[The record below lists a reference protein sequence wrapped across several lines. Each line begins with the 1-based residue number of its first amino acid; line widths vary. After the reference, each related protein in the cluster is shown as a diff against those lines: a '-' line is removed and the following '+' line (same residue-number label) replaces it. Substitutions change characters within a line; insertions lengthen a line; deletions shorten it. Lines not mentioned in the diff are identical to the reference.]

1 MTGRPHLLAKPARV
15 NSVVHL
21 LGQLLLSLSQVPAV
35 PAMVALGLGHRAIAV
50 PCLLI
55 TVVLAATGTLAIRTR
70 QPPDIR
76 KNEVLAAAALAF
88 IIAGLLMAWPLADGG
103 RPSLDSLFESVS
115 AITTTGLSTRASA
128 ETASAAFLFTR
139 AWMQWCGGYVIVILA
154 AALIM
159 EPGIA
164 ARQLAGT
171 DAANNG
177 ESILSGSRA
186 NALRLLIF
194 YSLLTAIIF
203 VALLLA
209 GAGTFDA
216 LIHTLSAIST
226 GGFSSHDKSI
236 AALPFA
242 SRAVLSVASILGA
255 VSFSVYLLAW
265 QGGWRDR
272 RDLTAA
278 LAASLRLLV
287 AIAAVSLLVI
297 LLSALNAGHLAAA
310 HEAADLSFLAVSA
323 QTTTGFAPLQVT
335 GQPAATQ
342 LALAFSMLVGGDAG
356 STAGGIKIFRFL
368 LIIALGRLLLLRA
381 ALPTHTLTRTRAGGR
396 MFDEQELQTAA
407 GLVGL
412 YAFFIAGSWLVFA
425 ASGIAPAAALF
436 DIVSAISTTGLSAGV
451 TAPDLASHLKL
462 VLIFNML
469 LGRLEIVAVLV
480 LLSPYTWIER
490 RNVS

>member
-1 MTGRPHLLAKPARV
+1 VP
-15 NSVVHL
+15 SVPVL
-21 LGQLLLSLSQVPAV
+21 
-35 PAMVALGLGHRAIAV
+35 VALIAGDTAMALE
-50 PCLLI
+50 CLAVA
-55 TVVLAATGTLAIRTR
+55 VVMAGAGALAMRSR
-70 QPPDIR
+70 EPPDVR

-88 IIAGLLMAWPLADGG
+88 IIAGALMAWPLADGG
-103 RPSLDSLFESVS
+103 RPSIDSLFESVS
-115 AITTTGLSTRASA
+115 AITTTGLSTLAST

-171 DAANNG
+171 DTANNG
-177 ESILSGSRA
+177 ETILSGSRA
-186 NALRLLIF
+186 NALRLLVF
-194 YSLLTAIIF
+194 YAALTVLVFLA
-203 VALLLA
+203 VLATGA
-209 GAGTFDA
+209 GAFDA

-226 GGFSSHDKSI
+226 GGFSSHDQSI
-236 AALPFA
+236 AALPLS

-265 QGGWRDR
+265 QGGWRGR
-272 RDLTAA
+272 KDL
-278 LAASLRLLV
+278 V
-287 AIAAVSLLVI
+287 AAVSASTRLLAAIAVVAVI
-297 LLSALNAGHLAAA
+297 VMLSFALNAG
-310 HEAADLSFLAVSA
+310 DLPSMRDAVDLTLLAVSA
-323 QTTTGFAPLQVT
+323 QTTTGFAPLPV
-335 GQPAATQ
+335 GDQPAATQ

-356 STAGGIKIFRFL
+356 STAGGIKIFRLLL
-368 LIIALGRLLLLRA
+368 LISLARLLLLRA
-381 ALPTHTLTRTRAGGR
+381 ALPAHTLTRTASGGR
-396 MFDEQELQTAA
+396 IFDEEELQTAT

-412 YAFFIAGSWLVFA
+412 YALFIAGSWLVFA

-451 TAPDLASHLKL
+451 TSPDLAAHLKL

-480 LLSPYTWIER
+480 LLSPHTWIEW
-490 RNVS
+490 RNSS